1 MQAWQDDVKVIMD
14 KAQIAEYNR
23 CICEATECDVVNIED
38 FSYVEAGGDSGEI
51 VSLKVYGIITNE
63 ADVRA
68 APTKEA
74 YILAEDDMG
83 DDQYQKS
90 TLKVGEGVWILED
103 FDEEWKY
110 VQARNCTGWVETRY
124 IAECTK
130 EELLTWLEAENFVVV
145 TRPTD
150 IRCGGEEIYFS
161 MGSRLLLKTRGKN
174 QYNGSWQSESD
185 VQGEKE
191 YDNLCIAR
199 PISLNGRLAYEVLGE
214 SAVRELEYNEGYL
227 PYTTE
232 SVLSQAMKLLDIPYR
247 WGNANHGLD
256 CSGFIGA
263 VYECFGI
270 HLPRNT
276 LAMRKIPFGR
286 IDLSRLSC
294 EEKIA
299 RLRQVKPGSLLLF
312 QGHVMMWLG
321 IQNGT
326 PFIIHE
332 VSGYRDDKG
341 EINNVRKC
349 VITPLGILRKNGE
362 NMLEAVDMA
371 VEIWYI

>member
-1 MQAWQDDVKVIMD
+1 MQIWRDNINVIMD
-14 KAQIAEYNR
+14 KALIAEYNQ
-23 CICEATECDVVNIED
+23 CICETEKCDVVNIVD
-38 FSYVEAGGDSGEI
+38 FPYTKAERDCGEN
-51 VSLKVYGIITNE
+51 VSLKGYGIIINE

-68 APTKEA
+68 VPTREA

-90 TLKVGEGVWILED
+90 TLKVGEGVWILEH
-103 FDEEWKY
+103 FDEEWTY
-110 VQARNCTGWVETRY
+110 VRARNCAGWVETRY
-124 IAECTK
+124 IAECTR
-130 EELLTWLEAENFVVV
+130 EEFLTWLEAENFVVV
-145 TRPTD
+145 TRPAD
-150 IRCGGEEIYFS
+150 IRCGRKVVHFS
-161 MGSRLLLKTRGKN
+161 MGSRLLLKDKL
-174 QYNGSWQSESD
+174 S
-185 VQGEKE
+185 
-191 YDNLCIAR
+191 IMR
-199 PISLNGRLAYEVLGE
+199 PTVLNGHLACEVLDAK
-214 SAVRELEYNEGYL
+214 AVRELEYHEGYL

-232 SVLSQAMKLLDIPYR
+232 NVLSQAMKLLDIPYG
-247 WGNANHGLD
+247 WGNADHGLD

-270 HLPRNT
+270 YLPRNT
-276 LAMRKIPFGR
+276 SAMRTIPYVR
-286 IDLSRLSC
+286 TDLSGLSC

-326 PFIIHE
+326 SFIIHE

-349 VITPLGILRKNGE
+349 VITPLDILRKNGE
-362 NMLEAVDMA
+362 NILEAVDVA
-371 VEIWYI
+371 VEVKI